1 MSRRWTEGVGR
12 AVSGL
17 VLTRE
22 GMMPVFEDG
31 EHRICS
37 REHYELPIGTPT
49 VGQRSQQERAG
60 TSRAASN
67 EMATA
72 LTSCQSARDTRP
84 LGHDDTRKRAG

>member
-49 VGQRSQQERAG
+49 VGQRS
-60 TSRAASN
+60 RAASN

-72 LTSCQSARDTRP
+72 LTSCESVRDTRP
-84 LGHDDTRKRAG
+84 LGHDDTRKRARLAD

>member
-1 MSRRWTEGVGR
+1 MSR
-12 AVSGL
+12 L
-17 VLTRE
+17 VLKRE
-22 GMMPVFEDG
+22 GIVPVSEDR
-31 EHRICS
+31 EQRICS
-37 REHYELPIGTPT
+37 PHYYKLPIGTPT